1 MSEASME
8 RGHLCPRELMGK
20 ADVQDISGRM
30 AGWAPP
36 TAVDFRA
43 QDSLTWTRGQSCPRS
58 NNASADAMK
67 IAKRTHALGAPVRGS
82 RFNVQSSAL
91 RVLRV
96 SA

>member
-1 MSEASME
+1 MKHGKRKVSEWVNGSKAMSEVLME
-8 RGHLCPRELMGK
+8 RGQLCPRELMGK

-58 NNASADAMK
+58 NNAVP
-67 IAKRTHALGAPVRGS
+67 TL
-82 RFNVQSSAL
+82 
-91 RVLRV
+91 
-96 SA
+96 